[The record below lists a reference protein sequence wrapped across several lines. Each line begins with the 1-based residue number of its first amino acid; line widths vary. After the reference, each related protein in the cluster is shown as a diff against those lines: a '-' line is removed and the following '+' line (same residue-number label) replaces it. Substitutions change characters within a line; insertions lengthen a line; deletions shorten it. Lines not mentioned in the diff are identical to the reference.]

1 MLLLLLMESTSKG
14 KKRAKGRPGIRLVL
28 SNPHIHETIFTAS
41 GSSALLVFSFPR
53 TKCHRPFHLLYVP
66 LICFSLFLLLIS
78 LSFYPRVSRVTV
90 SRKRQ
95 VNGDAKGLVAAA
107 PELSASSCSGSIKD
121 GTSRLKTAAACT
133 THTEHSIP
141 TQSHLSRSAS
151 GACGI
156 TTAAYYA
163 PQNAITRPR
172 FAASFP
178 YSIDSHVFL
187 LFCLFCLLFASS
199 SSSSS

>member
-1 MLLLLLMESTSKG
+1 MLLEEKSKRRIFKMLLLMESTSKG

-41 GSSALLVFSFPR
+41 GSSALLVFFFPSR

-107 PELSASSCSGSIKD
+107 PELSASSSSGSIKD

-133 THTEHSIP
+133 THTQSTASRHSHIYLDQP
-141 TQSHLSRSAS
+141 VERVALLPPHIMPHRTQ
-151 GACGI
+151 
-156 TTAAYYA
+156 
-163 PQNAITRPR
+163 
-172 FAASFP
+172 
-178 YSIDSHVFL
+178 
-187 LFCLFCLLFASS
+187 
-199 SSSSS
+199 